1 MLRREAVLFLQ
12 EIIDRCR
19 DATLVNFVVLRRIAK
34 EPGSEA
40 DNFELHFKADVSDE
54 TCNIIESVAEKHKLS
69 KAYKLSS
76 FDPTYT
82 TPSTTAGA
90 EYTSP
95 PVVKL
100 HISLPVAASKAYTLP
115 SSDPK

>member
-1 MLRREAVLFLQ
+1 MLRREAVMFLQ

-54 TCNIIESVAEKHKLS
+54 TRNIIESVAEKHQLS
-69 KAYKLSS
+69 AMQAGKYLIVYSQEKQPL
-76 FDPTYT
+76 PLT
-82 TPSTTAGA
+82 T
-90 EYTSP
+90 
-95 PVVKL
+95 
-100 HISLPVAASKAYTLP
+100 
-115 SSDPK
+115 